1 MKREHLPIDALSAWA
16 RLNGVSMSGVAF
28 RRVETEDGTDKGYAI
43 VATKD
48 RETEG
53 PEPDVLLQ
61 IPSDLILSLDTV
73 GIHAKSDPYLR
84 EVLEAVGEYGTVSM
98 RHRNSNIISC

>member
-1 MKREHLPIDALSAWA
+1 
-16 RLNGVSMSGVAF
+16 MSGVAF

-73 GIHAKSDPYLR
+73 GIHAKSDPYLQ